1 MKKSLFVITAALLL
15 SICAFAQENRRQGFE
30 RPDEATMLKM
40 RTDRMARELGLDEA
54 QTAKLLELNQKYP
67 NTMMGP
73 RMGEQ
78 GRPGMGRPPR
88 EGMNDQNATEENAPK
103 KDRKARKA
111 EEKKAQEAQIKEMEA
126 AMEAYENELKG
137 ILTDDQYKTY
147 QENKNRRMQQMQQRG
162 PGGPGGPGR
171 GGFGPGGPGGNRGG
185 FGGNGGGFGNNGGG
199 FGNNN
204 GENW

>member
-1 MKKSLFVITAALLL
+1 MKKSLFVIAAALLL
-15 SICAFAQENRRQGFE
+15 SICAFAQENCRQGFE

-137 ILTDDQYKTY
+137 ILTEEQIKKY

>member
-1 MKKSLFVITAALLL
+1 MKKTLFVIAAALLL

-88 EGMNDQNATEENAPK
+88 DGMNDQNATEENAPK

-137 ILTDDQYKTY
+137 ILTEEQFKTY

-185 FGGNGGGFGNNGGG
+185 FGGNGGGFGNN
-199 FGNNN
+199 N

>member
-1 MKKSLFVITAALLL
+1 MIRKKLSPRQKMINLMYVVLMAMLALNVSSDVLEGFSLVDEGL
-15 SICAFAQENRRQGFE
+15 NRTKVNSTTQN
-30 RPDEATMLKM
+30 EAI
-40 RTDRMARELGLDEA
+40 
-54 QTAKLLELNQKYP
+54 Y
-67 NTMMGP
+67 
-73 RMGEQ
+73 
-78 GRPGMGRPPR
+78 
-88 EGMNDQNATEENAPK
+88 
-103 KDRKARKA
+103 
-111 EEKKAQEAQIKEMEA
+111 KEMEA

-137 ILTDDQYKTY
+137 ILTEDQYKTY

-162 PGGPGGPGR
+162 TGGPGR

>member
-1 MKKSLFVITAALLL
+1 MKKSLFVIAAALLL

>member
-1 MKKSLFVITAALLL
+1 MKKTLFVIAAALLL

-137 ILTDDQYKTY
+137 ILTEDQYKTY